1 MLPFAPPGAIRY
13 KHRAVNRSR
22 RVMILFSR
30 AGLVACV
37 LLVTTLGAGGCGH
50 KIGDSCGTS
59 ADCDPSAGT
68 RTCDLSE
75 PGGYCILLGCD
86 ARSCPSDSVCARFF
100 PEPPLLDT
108 TKTCVPPP
116 VSNPPLCA
124 GVADGICCDADEV
137 CLPFVPVPNP
147 NGVTG
152 VCVRTALEK
161 RACVASCGSNGDC
174 RGGYECRPVSSCG
187 AIPLTLDP
195 TSTPQ
200 FCAPAPPLID
210 GGTAPTCSLY

>member
-1 MLPFAPPGAIRY
+1 
-13 KHRAVNRSR
+13 
-22 RVMILFSR
+22 MILFSR

-37 LLVTTLGAGGCGH
+37 LLVATLGAGGCGH

-108 TKTCVPPP
+108 TKGCDP
-116 VSNPPLCA
+116 VASAVAGACA
-124 GVADGICCDADEV
+124 GVANGVCCDADEV
-137 CLPFVPVPNP
+137 CLKYVNP
-147 NGVTG
+147 DPTSSLFPAGG
-152 VCVRTALEK
+152 ACVRTALEK

-174 RGGYECRPVSSCG
+174 RGGYECRAVSSCG

-200 FCAPAPPLID
+200 FCAPMPPPID
-210 GGTAPTCSLY
+210 GGTCSLY